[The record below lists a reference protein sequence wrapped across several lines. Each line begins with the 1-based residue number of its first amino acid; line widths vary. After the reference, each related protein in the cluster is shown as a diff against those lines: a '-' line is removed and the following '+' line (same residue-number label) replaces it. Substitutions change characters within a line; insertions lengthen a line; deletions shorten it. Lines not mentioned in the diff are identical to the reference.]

1 MGAEPLGRVRRFGH
15 PQASNAFRPCGGTVE
30 RAPSTVSARAR
41 AAVRGISSLRRLS
54 PSIWL
59 IGVAMAACILL
70 RSIPFELPAAHGY
83 AARFVHAKAAADLLQ
98 SDPAA
103 AGLGP
108 REFEAAAAEWRARHA
123 DTLAP
128 LEQQAEQRF
137 RDAFTFEGED
147 GARHVYLGGEDGYY
161 WLKLTDTMLARGTV
175 CDRVERGTCIDALGN
190 APLGQTIEYTGSPHV
205 YLMAALQ
212 RLLTWLRPG
221 FPLSTT
227 AILLPL
233 LLSVLAVIPAF
244 LIAERV
250 SGRLG
255 GLTAALLLSCNALIF
270 VRGSHSDDDIWIVVL
285 PVFAMGCITAA
296 FGRATWSAR
305 LPLAGSG
312 GVALA
317 VLAVAWKGWPL
328 FALYSAASLIALGAW
343 AALAAFVAKLRG
355 RPSNFAF
362 LWTVCLCTLS
372 IIVGFVAAGWLLG
385 ARVDLGVFAG
395 GLSSVIGRAGSL
407 PARINTAPLSDVFH
421 MVAELVSVNAETL
434 QHWTGPVATGL
445 GLVGFTLALL
455 APSSRRQSI
464 LVLGLLVLG
473 PFIAALLAH
482 YSSTRTP
489 MLLVPALT
497 GLATGIGAWFLDR
510 PVGDRAAATGILGL
524 SWLGATLWMSFEGDR
539 YVLLSMAPLSV
550 SAGIAV
556 GRAASAVRALGLGEA
571 PLARAARVIAAGALA
586 ALALEPVA
594 SLGWA
599 QALAFVPSINS
610 TWTEAFSAIRASSG
624 RDAIVDT
631 WWDYGHW
638 AKYYTGRAVVTDGA
652 SLLSQSVHWMARA
665 LAAPSDTEA
674 LGWLRMMNCGAV
686 ADPDGQSPA
695 RPYDMLNRWS
705 ADPGLAFRSMIELSR
720 LPRGP
725 AADFLRGAGLP
736 ESRLAALLATAY
748 CTPPPSFLVL
758 TTGLFNTNSW
768 LESGLWDPGRAY
780 IVELARHQSIEAA
793 LPAIRTKYG
802 LSETAARD
810 YYAAARRVRTEDDR
824 IAFAAPGAQVWSR
837 DWQPCVAED
846 DGLHC
851 TLNLGN
857 PTAGSYARDATV
869 DPEHPERTRIRIVP
883 SAGAAAIEATP
894 ALVEIARPDRLQDV
908 PLADATVALA
918 VLVDP
923 DHQRVFVGTPSVVHS
938 TVVRL
943 ALLDG
948 RYSPPFQKI
957 YDRSAVDGQR
967 ITVWR
972 IVWGQP

>member
-1 MGAEPLGRVRRFGH
+1 M
-15 PQASNAFRPCGGTVE
+15 
-30 RAPSTVSARAR
+30 SARAED
-41 AAVRGISSLRRLS
+41 AVRGISGLWRRS
-54 PSIWL
+54 SSIWL
-59 IGVAMAACILL
+59 IGLAMAACVAL
-70 RSIPFELPAAHGY
+70 RAIPFELPVAHEY
-83 AARFVHAKAAADLLQ
+83 ATRFIHAKSAADLLQ
-98 SDPAA
+98 SDPTAA
-103 AGLGP
+103 RLGP
-108 REFEAAAAEWRARHA
+108 REFETAVGKWRARHA

-128 LEQQAEQRF
+128 LEQQVEQRF

-190 APLGQTIEYTGSPHV
+190 APLGQTIEYTGSPQV

-233 LLSVLAVIPAF
+233 LLSALAAIPAF

-255 GLTAALLLSCNALIF
+255 GLTTALLLSCNPLVFA
-270 VRGSHSDDDIWIVVL
+270 RGSYGTDDIWIVVM
-285 PVFAMGCITAA
+285 PVFAMSFITAA
-296 FGRATWSAR
+296 LGRATWRAQ
-305 LPLAGSG
+305 LPLAALG

-317 VLAVAWKGWPL
+317 VFAVAWKGWPL
-328 FALYSAASLIALGAW
+328 FALYSVAGLIALGAW
-343 AALAAFVAKLRG
+343 TALAAVVAQRRG
-355 RPSNFAF
+355 QRHGLAF
-362 LWTVCLCTLS
+362 LRCVGLCTVS
-372 IIVGFVAAGWLLG
+372 MIAGFAAAGWLIG
-385 ARVDLGVFAG
+385 VRVDLGVFAS
-395 GLSSVIGRAGSL
+395 GLSSVIGLGSPP
-407 PARINTAPLSDVFH
+407 PARLDTAPLSNIFETVQ
-421 MVAELVSVNAETL
+421 ELISVNAETL

-445 GLVGFTLALL
+445 GLVGFALALL
-455 APSSRRQSI
+455 TPSSRRQSI

-473 PFIAALLAH
+473 PSIAALLAH
-482 YSSTRTP
+482 YGSTRTP
-489 MLLVPALT
+489 MLLVPLVT

-510 PVGDRAAATGILGL
+510 PASDRAAATGILGL
-524 SWLGATLWMSFEGDR
+524 AWLGATLWMSFEGDR
-539 YVLLSMAPLSV
+539 YVILSMAPLSV

-556 GRAASAVRALGLGEA
+556 GRAASAARALDLGER
-571 PLARAARVIAAGALA
+571 PLARAAPVIAAGALA
-586 ALALEPVA
+586 VLALGPVA

-599 QALAFVPSINS
+599 QALASAPSINS
-610 TWTEAFSAIRASSG
+610 TWTGAFATIRAQSG
-624 RDAIVDT
+624 SDAIIDS

-638 AKYYTGRAVVTDGA
+638 AKYYTGRAVVLDGA
-652 SLLSQSVHWMARA
+652 SLLNQSVHWMARA

-674 LGWLRMMNCGAV
+674 LGWLRMTNCGAV
-686 ADPDGQSPA
+686 QDPDGERPA

-720 LPRGP
+720 LSPG
-725 AADFLRGAGLP
+725 AAGDFLRGAGLP
-736 ESRLAALLATAY
+736 EPRLKALLATAY
-748 CTPPPSFLVL
+748 CTPPQSFLIL
-758 TTGLFNTNSW
+758 TTDLFNRSGW
-768 LESGLWDPGRAY
+768 LVSGFWDPGRAY
-780 IVELARHQSIEAA
+780 ILDLARRSPVEAA
-793 LPAIRTKYG
+793 LPAMRTKYG
-802 LSETAARD
+802 LSDAAARD
-810 YYAAARRVRTEDDR
+810 YYAAAKRVRTEDDR
-824 IAFAAPGAQVWSR
+824 IAFAAPGAEMWSR
-837 DWQPCVAED
+837 AWQPCVAED

-851 TLNLGN
+851 ALNLGS

-869 DPEHPERTRIRIVP
+869 DPEHPERTRIRLVP
-883 SAGAAAIEATP
+883 SAGAAPVEATP
-894 ALVEIARPDRLQDV
+894 ALVEIARPDRLEAV

-923 DHQRVFVGTPSVVHS
+923 EHQRVFVGTPSVVQS

-948 RYSPPFQKI
+948 KYSAPFQKI
-957 YDRSAVDGQR
+957 YDQSAIDGQR